1 MPPHARNRLLV
12 IIVIVLFL
20 AVLLGTSLKSL
31 NDTRTDSTGGAMSPG
46 MRMP

>member
-1 MPPHARNRLLV
+1 MPPHIRNRLLV

-31 NDTRTDSTGGAMSPG
+31 NDTRSDGSGGAMSPG
-46 MRMP
+46 MQMP